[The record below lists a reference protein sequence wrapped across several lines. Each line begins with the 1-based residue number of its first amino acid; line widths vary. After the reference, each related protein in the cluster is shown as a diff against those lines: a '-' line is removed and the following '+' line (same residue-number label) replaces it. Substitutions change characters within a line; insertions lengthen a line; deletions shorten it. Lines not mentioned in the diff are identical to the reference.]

1 MASNVV
7 VMTQTMR
14 HQGLGWRSRSGL
26 AALGA
31 IVAVAAIL
39 GPETPATT
47 RLGATSDLS
56 GYATVTAADTIT
68 RQGILEGVASA

>member
-1 MASNVV
+1 MASKVV
-7 VMTQTMR
+7 VMAQTMR
-14 HQGLGWRSRSGL
+14 RQRLGWRSRSGL

-47 RLGATSDLS
+47 RVETP
-56 GYATVTAADTIT
+56 
-68 RQGILEGVASA
+68 